1 MKKRKVNLYPKA
13 GGKCLEFESIAE
25 AAEFLHRDTCYM
37 STRYTKGLCVSDNY
51 TLEKYVIDI
60 LGDQKKS
67 EVQAKKKGHQLCGF
81 CKNFAYGCEW
91 SERGEPVPGWTATPT
106 VIKADRRHRNVT
118 KEIKSFSI
126 TACPKF
132 VEG

>member
-60 LGDQKKS
+60 LGDQKK
-67 EVQAKKKGHQLCGF
+67 VRFRRRKKVISSADSVRTLLMAVNGQSGESQF
-81 CKNFAYGCEW
+81 
-91 SERGEPVPGWTATPT
+91 RGGQ
-106 VIKADRRHRNVT
+106 RHRQ
-118 KEIKSFSI
+118 
-126 TACPKF
+126 
-132 VEG
+132 